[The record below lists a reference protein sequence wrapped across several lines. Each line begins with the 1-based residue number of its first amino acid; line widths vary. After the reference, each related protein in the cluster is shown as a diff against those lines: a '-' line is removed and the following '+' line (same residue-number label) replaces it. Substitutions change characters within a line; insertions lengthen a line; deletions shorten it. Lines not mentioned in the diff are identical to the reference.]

1 MFRESLSNLSGNMS
15 DRSHRERAVGQI
27 GGVNNYEDE
36 SARERKDMKVS
47 QVVGEMEVIKGDNK
61 QLEGKNREL

>member
-1 MFRESLSNLSGNMS
+1 MFRESLSNVSGNMS
-15 DRSHRERAVGQI
+15 ERSNRERAVGQI

-47 QVVGEMEVIKGDNK
+47 QVIGEMEVIKSDKK
-61 QLEGKNREL
+61 QLEANNQEL